1 MSDTPA
7 LRLAEARDASACLAI
22 YAPAVLE
29 RSTSFEYNVPTVEEM
44 ARRIAAALP
53 AYPWLVAVRKGEVIG
68 YAYASRHK
76 DRDAYGWSVDVSAY
90 IRGDFHR
97 QGIGRGLYTALFKL
111 LALQGYRRAWAGVT
125 LPNPGSV
132 GLHEAMGFRKV
143 GVYEKVGWKFGRWHD
158 VAWFGRSLGSQDGE
172 PPQPLSVEE
181 ARALPGWNE
190 ALVWSS
196 S

>member
-1 MSDTPA
+1 VSDTPA

-22 YAPAVLE
+22 YAPAILE
-29 RSTSFEYNVPTVEEM
+29 RSTSFEYNVPTVDEM

-53 AYPWLVAVRKGEVIG
+53 AFPWLVAVRKGEVIG

-76 DRDAYGWSVDVSAY
+76 ERDAYGWSVDVSAY
-90 IRGDFHR
+90 IRGDCHR
-97 QGIGRGLYTALFKL
+97 QGIGRGLYTSLFKL

-158 VAWFGRSLGSQDGE
+158 VAWFGRSLGLEDGE
-172 PPQPLSVEE
+172 PSQPLSVEE